1 MAQKTKSKQITIVD
15 EKGKFGV
22 FFKMLHGSKS
32 DYDFQ
37 SLSALRNLLSN
48 EKARLLHIVK
58 TKNPKSVYS
67 LAKILQRD
75 FKSVSEDVKLLE
87 KFGFIDLIAEK
98 TGKRDR
104 LKPVVILDSLILELK
119 I

>member
-1 MAQKTKSKQITIVD
+1 MAQRTKTKQITIVD
-15 EKGKFGV
+15 EKGTFGV
-22 FFKMLHGSKS
+22 FLKMLQGPKS

-37 SLSALRNLLSN
+37 SLSALRSLLSN
-48 EKARLLHIVK
+48 EKARLIHTIK

-75 FKSVSEDVKLLE
+75 FKSVSEDIKLLE

-98 TGKRDR
+98 TGKRNR
-104 LKPVVILDSLILELK
+104 LKPVVVLDSLVIELK